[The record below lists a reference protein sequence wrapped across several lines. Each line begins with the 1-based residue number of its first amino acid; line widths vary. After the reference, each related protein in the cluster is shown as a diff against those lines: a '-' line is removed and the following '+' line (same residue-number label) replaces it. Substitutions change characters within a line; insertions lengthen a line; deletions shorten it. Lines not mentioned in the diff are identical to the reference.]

1 MPVMGTFIAKIE
13 RTKGTNLDTLR
24 IAVPSVVHITEITDK
39 GLLRYI
45 RVESNRLGI
54 TRLLASQA
62 TRTETGGLID
72 HHVHRCHIIRDRFR
86 RRWAGFL
93 TFPFIHLALRAGH
106 WNSFDDRDLRL
117 PYLDI

>member
-1 MPVMGTFIAKIE
+1 MGAFIAKIE

-24 IAVPSVVHITEITDK
+24 IAVPSVIRIAEIADK
-39 GLLRYI
+39 GLVRNMSI
-45 RVESNRLGI
+45 ESNRLGI

-62 TRTETGGLID
+62 SRTETGGLID
-72 HHVHRCHIIRDRFR
+72 HHVHRRHIIRDRFR

-106 WNSFDDRDLRL
+106 RNSFDDGDLRL